1 MTGRRTGETKLII
14 VRHGAPYED
23 HPSEPG
29 DPPLTIEGRQ
39 QAVRLAERLVAE
51 GIDRI
56 VSSPQCRA
64 YETAQPLA
72 DRLGLPIEV
81 LDGLAEV
88 DRGTDRYRSPETIR
102 RESPERWHEF
112 LASPIAY
119 FGLKEEDFR
128 SIVLGVFAELLE
140 SGASAIAVF
149 SHGTPIKVIL
159 QYALGL
165 KSRATLSLGH
175 CSVTRI
181 SGTSLDSLTVECV
194 ADEPMRSGVGRP

>member
-1 MTGRRTGETKLII
+1 MTGRRRGETRLFI
-14 VRHGAPYED
+14 VRHGAPHED
-23 HPSEPG
+23 HPVEPA

-39 QAVRLAERLVAE
+39 QAATLATRLAAE

-56 VSSPQCRA
+56 VSSPQRRA

-72 DRLGLPIEV
+72 HRLRLPSEI

-88 DRGTDRYRSPETIR
+88 DRGTDRYRSPETIK

-112 LASPIAY
+112 LLSPIAY
-119 FGLKEEDFR
+119 FGLSEERFR
-128 SIVLGVFAELLE
+128 SNVLEAFADLL
-140 SGASAIAVF
+140 ASDASTIAAF

-159 QYALGL
+159 QHAFGL
-165 KSRATLSLGH
+165 KDRATLVIGH

-181 SGTSLDSLTVECV
+181 SGTSFVELIVECV
-194 ADEPMRSGVGRP
+194 ADQPMRCKAGC